1 MKYGICYCY
10 WSKDWEGSDYP
21 KYIERARRCG
31 FDVLEIFY
39 GRTLTMPQSEVDD
52 ILAACRANDVEIYV
66 SGGFG
71 PEYDLASFD
80 ESVRQAGVQNSI
92 TLLKAM
98 ARIGAKNFSGINY
111 APWCKFD
118 TAFEKAKATEMA
130 AKSLREIGKACA
142 DYDFSWNMEVVNRFE
157 GYLLNIADEAIALCD
172 MVDSPHINIL
182 LDTFHGMI
190 EEDDLVGMQ
199 EERKGQDLLIQAI
212 RRLPPELLKKCL
224 FVFVGKPCYAP
235 ILTEIL
241 AITEEY
247 PRNVL
252 HIEELSRQDMLSLY
266 MQIDCLICA
275 SRDDPMPIVVTE
287 AMLMS
292 KSVICSE
299 HTGSADLLKQKDAG
313 LIC

>member
-31 FDVLEIFY
+31 FDALEIFY

-118 TAFEKAKATEMA
+118 TAFEKAKATEIA

-190 EEDDLVGMQ
+190 EEDDLAEAIRKVGKARLGHYHMGSNN
-199 EERKGQDLLIQAI
+199 RRPPRPGFLPWQDIVNALKDIGYDRCVSFEPLVRTGGTVALEGGNVWRPMLADNDDEAALDREIIQAREFI
-212 RRLPPELLKKCL
+212 QGM
-224 FVFVGKPCYAP
+224 F
-235 ILTEIL
+235 
-241 AITEEY
+241 
-247 PRNVL
+247 
-252 HIEELSRQDMLSLY
+252 
-266 MQIDCLICA
+266 
-275 SRDDPMPIVVTE
+275 
-287 AMLMS
+287 
-292 KSVICSE
+292 
-299 HTGSADLLKQKDAG
+299 
-313 LIC
+313 

>member
-31 FDVLEIFY
+31 FDALEIFY

-190 EEDDLVGMQ
+190 EEDDLAEAIRKVGKARLGHYHMGSNN
-199 EERKGQDLLIQAI
+199 RRPPRPGFLPWQDIVNALKDIGYDRCVSFEPLVRTGGTVALEGGNVWRPMLADNDDEAALDREIIQAREFI
-212 RRLPPELLKKCL
+212 Q
-224 FVFVGKPCYAP
+224 GKF
-235 ILTEIL
+235 
-241 AITEEY
+241 
-247 PRNVL
+247 
-252 HIEELSRQDMLSLY
+252 
-266 MQIDCLICA
+266 
-275 SRDDPMPIVVTE
+275 
-287 AMLMS
+287 
-292 KSVICSE
+292 
-299 HTGSADLLKQKDAG
+299 
-313 LIC
+313 

>member
-31 FDVLEIFY
+31 FDALEIFY

-190 EEDDLVGMQ
+190 EEDDLAEAIRKVGKARLGHYHMGSNN
-199 EERKGQDLLIQAI
+199 RRPPRPGFLPWQDIVNALKDIGYDRCVSFEPLVRTGGTVALEGGNVWRPMLADNDDEAALDREIIQARECI
-212 RRLPPELLKKCL
+212 QGM
-224 FVFVGKPCYAP
+224 F
-235 ILTEIL
+235 
-241 AITEEY
+241 
-247 PRNVL
+247 
-252 HIEELSRQDMLSLY
+252 
-266 MQIDCLICA
+266 
-275 SRDDPMPIVVTE
+275 
-287 AMLMS
+287 
-292 KSVICSE
+292 
-299 HTGSADLLKQKDAG
+299 
-313 LIC
+313 